1 METSAPIL
9 KLAELSEAKTIA
21 CLSRD
26 EIEAGIGW
34 RWRAAAIKAMIRDPD
49 AIVVC
54 AYVPTGDKSADR
66 FAGFGIMQYEL
77 DHAHL
82 NLLAVVPSYR
92 RRGIARELLLWL
104 EKSAL
109 VAGVDTVALEV
120 RAVNV
125 PARAFYRNAG
135 YQENE
140 YLRHYYR
147 TPHGKTAAAYRMG
160 RSLRETR
167 FRPPKVR

>member
-1 METSAPIL
+1 MVLMEAPAPTL
-9 KLAELSEAKTIA
+9 KLASIKDAKTIA
-21 CLSRD
+21 SLSRD
-26 EIEAGIGW
+26 EIEVGLGW
-34 RWRAAAIKAMIRDPD
+34 RWRTDAITTMIRDPD

-54 AYVPTGDKSADR
+54 AYMPTTNDMTDE

-92 RRGIARELLLWL
+92 RRGIACELLRWL
-104 EKSAL
+104 EKTAL
-109 VAGVDTVALEV
+109 IAGVDTVALEV

-125 PARAFYRNAG
+125 PARAFYRQAG
-135 YQENE
+135 YQENQ

-147 TPHGKTAAAYRMG
+147 TPDGKTEAAYRMR
-160 RSLRETR
+160 RSLRHQR
-167 FRPPKVR
+167 FHAK

>member
-1 METSAPIL
+1 MEALTPTL
-9 KLAELSEAKTIA
+9 KLASLKEAKTIA
-21 CLSRD
+21 SLSRD
-26 EIEAGIGW
+26 EIEAGLGW
-34 RWRAAAIKAMIRDPD
+34 RWRADAITAMIRDPD
-49 AIVVC
+49 AIVVS
-54 AYVPTGDKSADR
+54 AYVPTGNDTPDQ

-82 NLLAVVPSYR
+82 NLLAVVPNYR
-92 RRGIARELLLWL
+92 RLGIAHELLRWL

-109 VAGVDTVALEV
+109 VGGIDSVALEV

-135 YQENE
+135 YLENE

-147 TPHGKTAAAYRMG
+147 TPDGKTEAAYRMR
-160 RSLRETR
+160 RSLRERR
-167 FRPPKVR
+167 FRPL